1 MFEVWMTTRQMC
13 RVQSKDKD
21 GAMHRVQNDAAYTS
35 VQSNQKAVSH
45 ALTGGWWG
53 IGICWAFGLAYG
65 RVWFYARHGP
75 VLDIIM
81 GDTPQPESPRLL
93 HASRHNGCGWIAWFV
108 AICRYFAMKQC
119 GTVAISKTCLLLP
132 EVFRKRSWCNVI
144 RLLTALGIDG
154 FCCRKRAF
162 GYLAT
167 YSVTCFMNFLLFSWY
182 HAFFPGQLRMLKQPN
197 WNLLALSFCSL
208 CPAEDV
214 DIPVAASMSSLSG
227 TAGKIQVLISLTWSV
242 DLGRR
247 AGCCPHAELDH
258 HNLFQI
264 EYWTIFRCWSSIRFH

>member
-1 MFEVWMTTRQMC
+1 
-13 RVQSKDKD
+13 
-21 GAMHRVQNDAAYTS
+21 MHSLVVGGVS
-35 VQSNQKAVSH
+35 VFAVSLWVGIWTRVVVCQTWASVRHYHGRH
-45 ALTGGWWG
+45 AAARKPT
-53 IGICWAFGLAYG
+53 LAACQSSQWLWMDCLVCG
-65 RVWFYARHGP
+65 NLPLLCHEAVWNCCNQQNMFALARSFSKK
-75 VLDIIM
+75 VL
-81 GDTPQPESPRLL
+81 
-93 HASRHNGCGWIAWFV
+93 V
-108 AICRYFAMKQC
+108 QC
-119 GTVAISKTCLLLP
+119 YP
-132 EVFRKRSWCNVI
+132 I

-197 WNLLALSFCSL
+197 WNLLGLSCCSL

-227 TAGKIQVLISLTWSV
+227 TAGKIQVLISLTWTWSV

>member
-1 MFEVWMTTRQMC
+1 MPVVTMVVDGLLGLWQFAATLPWSSVELLQSAKHVCSCQKFFE
-13 RVQSKDKD
+13 KGL
-21 GAMHRVQNDAAYTS
+21 GAMLSDPT
-35 VQSNQKAVSH
+35 
-45 ALTGGWWG
+45 
-53 IGICWAFGLAYG
+53 
-65 RVWFYARHGP
+65 
-75 VLDIIM
+75 
-81 GDTPQPESPRLL
+81 
-93 HASRHNGCGWIAWFV
+93 
-108 AICRYFAMKQC
+108 
-119 GTVAISKTCLLLP
+119 
-132 EVFRKRSWCNVI
+132 
-144 RLLTALGIDG
+144 LLTALGIDG

-197 WNLLALSFCSL
+197 WNLLGLSCCSL